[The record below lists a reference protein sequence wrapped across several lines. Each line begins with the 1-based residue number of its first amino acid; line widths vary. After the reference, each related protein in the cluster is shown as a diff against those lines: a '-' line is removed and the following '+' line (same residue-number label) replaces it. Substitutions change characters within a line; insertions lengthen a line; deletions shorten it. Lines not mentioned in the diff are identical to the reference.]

1 MPDFELYQNRP
12 NPFNDVTWIGFYL
25 PEATEAT
32 LRILDET
39 GRLVYLLRAGFDK
52 GEQYIAVNADELG
65 ATGVLYY
72 ELTTPTNRAVKK
84 MVRVER

>member
-1 MPDFELYQNRP
+1 VPDFELYQNRP
-12 NPFNDVTWIGFYL
+12 NPFNGVTWIGFYL
-25 PEATEAT
+25 PEATVAT

-39 GRLVYLLRAGFDK
+39 GRLVYMRHAEFDK
-52 GEQYIAVNADELG
+52 GEQYITLTADELG
-65 ATGVLYY
+65 ATGVMYY